1 MILSAIVGE
10 PNVVHRAEDLI
21 VFEYDG
27 SVDRALPTVVALP
40 RTTAEVSDVVKIA
53 GAHGVPVVARGAG
66 TGLSGGAIAEHGG
79 IVVALTRM
87 TSILEIDEANRLAVV
102 EPGVVNIDLST
113 AASKYGLYYAPDPS
127 SQKAC
132 TIGGNVAEN
141 SGRATLPGIRCHD
154 QPRAWHG
161 GRACRRVGAL
171 VRREDARGAGLRPDV
186 GIMIGSE
193 GTLGI
198 VTKIVVRLLKAPES
212 VKTLLAV
219 FKTVED
225 ASSAVSGIIGAGIV
239 PAAIEM
245 MDAMCIRAAEASMN
259 AGYPEEAGAVLLVE
273 VDGLR
278 EEVEEEADEITN
290 VCRTYEPMEILT
302 ATSSDERERLW
313 AARKGVIGAL
323 GWLAPNY
330 YLVDGTV
337 PRTKLME
344 VLREVGRVAEESGLP
359 IANLLHAGDGNLHP
373 LILFD
378 ERKPGDTERALEA
391 GGKILEV
398 CLDAGGVLSGEHG
411 IGMEK
416 QEYMPLMFSQE
427 DMDAMAKLKPAFGSG
442 RCSIPA
448 RYSQRGHHTA
458 DDILRVVSPRRRP
471 TPSYEQRLRVRQLR
485 PARSSHRVAALAV
498 DRDADGERNERV
510 RRRWEGPGSRSA
522 SDITARDIGGD
533 VRCVGVWP
541 VGIAPWRE
549 DAHRSG
555 ERARIARSCNR
566 HDRGRSGAGT

>member
-1 MILSAIVGE
+1 MSNSDLIRELVEIVGA
-10 PNVVHRAEDLI
+10 PNVVHKPEDLI

-27 SVDRALPTVVALP
+27 SVDRALPTVVVLP
-40 RTTAEVSDVVKIA
+40 RTTEEVSGVVKTA
-53 GAHGVPVVARGAG
+53 GKHGVPVVARGAG

-87 TSILEIDEANRLAVV
+87 TSILEIDEVNRLAVV
-102 EPGVVNIDLST
+102 EPGVVNIDLT
-113 AASKYGLYYAPDPS
+113 AAASKYGLYYAPDPS

-141 SGRATLPGIRCHD
+141 SGGPHCLAYGVTTNHVLGMEVVLADGSVHWYGGKTREAPGYD
-154 QPRAWHG
+154 
-161 GRACRRVGAL
+161 
-171 VRREDARGAGLRPDV
+171 LR

-198 VTKIVVRLLKAPES
+198 VTKVVVRLLKAPEA
-212 VKTLLAV
+212 VKTLLAM

-245 MDAMCIRAAEASMN
+245 MDAMCIQAAEASMN

-278 EEVEEEADEITN
+278 EEVEEEAEEIAN

-302 ATSSDERERLW
+302 ATSSEERERLW

-344 VLREVGRVAEESGLP
+344 VLGEVEKVAQESGLP

-378 ERKPGDTERALEA
+378 ERKPGDTDRALEA
-391 GGKILEV
+391 GGKILEI

-411 IGMEK
+411 IGLEK

-427 DMDAMAKLKPAFGSG
+427 DMDAMAQLKPAFGSSEMFNPG
-442 RCSIPA
+442 KIFPTGASHGA
-448 RYSQRGHHTA
+448 RHPEGGFAKTA
-458 DDILRVVSPRRRP
+458 ANAFV
-471 TPSYEQRLRVRQLR
+471 
-485 PARSSHRVAALAV
+485 
-498 DRDADGERNERV
+498 
-510 RRRWEGPGSRSA
+510 
-522 SDITARDIGGD
+522 
-533 VRCVGVWP
+533 
-541 VGIAPWRE
+541 
-549 DAHRSG
+549 
-555 ERARIARSCNR
+555 
-566 HDRGRSGAGT
+566 

>member
-1 MILSAIVGE
+1 MSNSELIRDLVAVVGE
-10 PNVVHRAEDLI
+10 PNVVHRPEDLI

-27 SVDRALPTVVALP
+27 SVDRALPTVVVLP
-40 RTTAEVSDVVKIA
+40 RTTSEVSDVVKAA

-141 SGRATLPGIRCHD
+141 SGGPHCLAYGVTTNHVLGMEVVLADGSVHWFGGKTREAPGYD
-154 QPRAWHG
+154 
-161 GRACRRVGAL
+161 
-171 VRREDARGAGLRPDV
+171 LR

-278 EEVEEEADEITN
+278 EEVEDEAQEIAN
-290 VCRTYEPMEILT
+290 VCRSYEPMEILT

-344 VLREVGRVAEESGLP
+344 VLREVERVAEESGLP

-391 GGKILEV
+391 GGKILEI

-411 IGMEK
+411 IGLEK

-427 DMDAMAKLKPAFGSG
+427 DMDAMANLKPAFGSG
-442 RCSIPA
+442 EMFNPGKIFPTGASHGA
-448 RYSQRGHHTA
+448 RHPEGGFAKTA
-458 DDILRVVSPRRRP
+458 ANAFV
-471 TPSYEQRLRVRQLR
+471 
-485 PARSSHRVAALAV
+485 
-498 DRDADGERNERV
+498 
-510 RRRWEGPGSRSA
+510 
-522 SDITARDIGGD
+522 
-533 VRCVGVWP
+533 
-541 VGIAPWRE
+541 
-549 DAHRSG
+549 
-555 ERARIARSCNR
+555 
-566 HDRGRSGAGT
+566 

>member
-1 MILSAIVGE
+1 MSNSDLISDLTAIVGE
-10 PNVVHRAEDLI
+10 ANVVHRPEDLI

-27 SVDRALPTVVALP
+27 SVDRALPTVVVLP
-40 RTTAEVSDVVKIA
+40 RTTEEVSGVVKTA

-87 TSILEIDEANRLAVV
+87 TGILEIDEVNRLAIV
-102 EPGVVNIDLST
+102 EPGVVNIDLT
-113 AASKYGLYYAPDPS
+113 AAASKYGLYYAPDPS

-141 SGRATLPGIRCHD
+141 SGGPHCLAYGVTTNHVLGMEVVLADGSIHWYGGKTREAPGYD
-154 QPRAWHG
+154 
-161 GRACRRVGAL
+161 
-171 VRREDARGAGLRPDV
+171 LR

-198 VTKIVVRLLKAPES
+198 VTKVVVRLLKTPES

-278 EEVEEEADEITN
+278 EEVEEEAEEIAE

-302 ATSSDERERLW
+302 ATSSEEQEKLW

-344 VLREVGRVAEESGLP
+344 VLSEVEKVAEESGLP

-378 ERKPGDTERALEA
+378 ERKPGDTDRALEA
-391 GGKILEV
+391 GGKILEI

-411 IGMEK
+411 IGLEK

-427 DMDAMAKLKPAFGSG
+427 DMDAMAQLKPSFGSDEMFNPG
-442 RCSIPA
+442 KIFPTGASHGA
-448 RYSQRGHHTA
+448 RHPEGGFAKTA
-458 DDILRVVSPRRRP
+458 ANAFV
-471 TPSYEQRLRVRQLR
+471 
-485 PARSSHRVAALAV
+485 
-498 DRDADGERNERV
+498 
-510 RRRWEGPGSRSA
+510 
-522 SDITARDIGGD
+522 
-533 VRCVGVWP
+533 
-541 VGIAPWRE
+541 
-549 DAHRSG
+549 
-555 ERARIARSCNR
+555 
-566 HDRGRSGAGT
+566 

>member
-1 MILSAIVGE
+1 MTNSDLISDLAGIVGA
-10 PNVVHRAEDLI
+10 PNVVHKAEDLI

-27 SVDRALPTVVALP
+27 SVDRALPTVVVLP
-40 RTTAEVSDVVKIA
+40 RTTEEVSGVVTA
-53 GAHGVPVVARGAG
+53 AAEHGVPVVARGAG
-66 TGLSGGAIAEHGG
+66 TGLSGGAIAEHGS

-87 TSILEIDEANRLAVV
+87 TGILEIDEVNRLAVV
-102 EPGVVNIDLST
+102 EPGVVNIDLT
-113 AASKYGLYYAPDPS
+113 AAASKYGLYYAPDPS

-141 SGRATLPGIRCHD
+141 SGGPHCLAYGVTTNHVLGMEVVLADGSVHWYGGKTRETPGYD
-154 QPRAWHG
+154 
-161 GRACRRVGAL
+161 
-171 VRREDARGAGLRPDV
+171 LR
-186 GIMIGSE
+186 GIMTGSE

-198 VTKIVVRLLKAPES
+198 VTKVVVRLLKAPES

-219 FKTVED
+219 FRTVED

-245 MDAMCIRAAEASMN
+245 MDTMCIQAAEASMN

-278 EEVEEEADEITN
+278 EEVEEEAEEIAN

-302 ATSSDERERLW
+302 ATSGEEREKLW
-313 AARKGVIGAL
+313 ASRKGVIGAL

-344 VLREVGRVAEESGLP
+344 VLGEVEKVAEESGLP

-378 ERKPGDTERALEA
+378 ERKPGDTDRALEA
-391 GGKILEV
+391 GGRILEI
-398 CLDAGGVLSGEHG
+398 CLDVGGVLSGEHG
-411 IGMEK
+411 IGLEK

-427 DMDAMAKLKPAFGSG
+427 DMDAMAKLKPAFGSEEMFNPG
-442 RCSIPA
+442 KIFPTGASHGA
-448 RYSQRGHHTA
+448 RHPEGGFAKTA
-458 DDILRVVSPRRRP
+458 ANAFV
-471 TPSYEQRLRVRQLR
+471 
-485 PARSSHRVAALAV
+485 
-498 DRDADGERNERV
+498 
-510 RRRWEGPGSRSA
+510 
-522 SDITARDIGGD
+522 
-533 VRCVGVWP
+533 
-541 VGIAPWRE
+541 
-549 DAHRSG
+549 
-555 ERARIARSCNR
+555 
-566 HDRGRSGAGT
+566 

>member
-1 MILSAIVGE
+1 MSNSELINDLVAVVGE
-10 PNVVHRAEDLI
+10 ANVIHKAEDLI

-27 SVDRALPTVVALP
+27 SVDRALPTVVVLP
-40 RTTAEVSDVVKIA
+40 RTTEEVSSVVKA
-53 GAHGVPVVARGAG
+53 AAAHGVPVVARGAG

-79 IVVALTRM
+79 IVMALTRM
-87 TSILEIDEANRLAVV
+87 TSILEIDEVNRLAVV
-102 EPGVVNIDLST
+102 EPGVVNLDLT
-113 AASKYGLYYAPDPS
+113 VAASKYGLYYAPDPS
-127 SQKAC
+127 SQKVC

-141 SGRATLPGIRCHD
+141 SGGPHCLAYGVTTNHVLGMEVVLADGSVHWYGGKTREAPGYD
-154 QPRAWHG
+154 
-161 GRACRRVGAL
+161 
-171 VRREDARGAGLRPDV
+171 LR

-198 VTKIVVRLLKAPES
+198 VTKVVVRLLKAPES

-245 MDAMCIRAAEASMN
+245 MDAMCIQAAEASMN

-278 EEVEEEADEITN
+278 EEVEEEAEEIAN

-302 ATSSDERERLW
+302 ATSGEEREKLW
-313 AARKGVIGAL
+313 ASRKGVIGAL

-344 VLREVGRVAEESGLP
+344 VLGEVEKVAEESGLH

-378 ERKPGDTERALEA
+378 ERKPGDIDRALEA
-391 GGKILEV
+391 GGKILEI

-411 IGMEK
+411 IGLEK

-427 DMDAMAKLKPAFGSG
+427 DMDAMAKLKPSFGSEEIFNPG
-442 RCSIPA
+442 KIFPTGASHGA
-448 RYSQRGHHTA
+448 RHPEGGFAKTA
-458 DDILRVVSPRRRP
+458 ANAFV
-471 TPSYEQRLRVRQLR
+471 
-485 PARSSHRVAALAV
+485 
-498 DRDADGERNERV
+498 
-510 RRRWEGPGSRSA
+510 
-522 SDITARDIGGD
+522 
-533 VRCVGVWP
+533 
-541 VGIAPWRE
+541 
-549 DAHRSG
+549 
-555 ERARIARSCNR
+555 
-566 HDRGRSGAGT
+566 

>member
-1 MILSAIVGE
+1 MSNSDLIRDLTAIVGE
-10 PNVVHRAEDLI
+10 PNVVHRPEDLI

-27 SVDRALPTVVALP
+27 SVDRAIPTVVVLP
-40 RTTAEVSDVVKIA
+40 RTTEEVSGVVKTA
-53 GAHGVPVVARGAG
+53 AAHGVPVVARGAG

-87 TSILEIDEANRLAVV
+87 TSILEIDEVNRLAVV
-102 EPGVVNIDLST
+102 EPGVVNIDLT
-113 AASKYGLYYAPDPS
+113 AAASKYGLYYAPDPS

-141 SGRATLPGIRCHD
+141 SGGPHCLAYGVTTNHVLGMEVVLADGSVHWYGGKTREAPGYD
-154 QPRAWHG
+154 
-161 GRACRRVGAL
+161 
-171 VRREDARGAGLRPDV
+171 LR

-198 VTKIVVRLLKAPES
+198 VTKVVVRLLKTPES

-245 MDAMCIRAAEASMN
+245 MDAMCIQAAEASMN

-278 EEVEEEADEITN
+278 EEVEEEAEEIAN

-302 ATSSDERERLW
+302 ATSSEERERLW

-344 VLREVGRVAEESGLP
+344 VLRQVEKVAEESGLP

-378 ERKPGDTERALEA
+378 ERKPGDTDRALEA
-391 GGKILEV
+391 GGKILEI

-411 IGMEK
+411 IGLEK

-427 DMDAMAKLKPAFGSG
+427 DMDAMAQLKPAFGSEEIFNPG
-442 RCSIPA
+442 KIFPTGASHGA
-448 RYSQRGHHTA
+448 RHPEGGFAKTA
-458 DDILRVVSPRRRP
+458 ANAFV
-471 TPSYEQRLRVRQLR
+471 
-485 PARSSHRVAALAV
+485 
-498 DRDADGERNERV
+498 
-510 RRRWEGPGSRSA
+510 
-522 SDITARDIGGD
+522 
-533 VRCVGVWP
+533 
-541 VGIAPWRE
+541 
-549 DAHRSG
+549 
-555 ERARIARSCNR
+555 
-566 HDRGRSGAGT
+566 

>member
-1 MILSAIVGE
+1 MSNSDLIRDLVAIVGE
-10 PNVVHRAEDLI
+10 PNVVHKPEDLI

-27 SVDRALPTVVALP
+27 SVDRALPTVVVLP
-40 RTTAEVSDVVKIA
+40 RTTEEVSGVVKAA
-53 GAHGVPVVARGAG
+53 GAHGVPVIARGAG

-87 TSILEIDEANRLAVV
+87 TSILEIDEVNRLAVL
-102 EPGVVNIDLST
+102 EPGVVNIDLTT

-141 SGRATLPGIRCHD
+141 SGGPHCLAYGVTTNHVLGMEVVLADGSVHWYGGKTREAPGYD
-154 QPRAWHG
+154 
-161 GRACRRVGAL
+161 
-171 VRREDARGAGLRPDV
+171 LR

-198 VTKIVVRLLKAPES
+198 VTKVVARLLKAPEA
-212 VKTLLAV
+212 VKTLLAM

-245 MDAMCIRAAEASMN
+245 MDAMCIQAAEASMN
-259 AGYPEEAGAVLLVE
+259 AGYPEDAGAVLLVE

-278 EEVEEEADEITN
+278 EEVEEEAAEIAN

-302 ATSSDERERLW
+302 ATSSEEREKLW

-344 VLREVGRVAEESGLP
+344 VLREVEKVAEESELP

-378 ERKPGDTERALEA
+378 ERKPGDTDRALEA
-391 GGKILEV
+391 GGKILEI

-411 IGMEK
+411 IGLEK

-427 DMDAMAKLKPAFGSG
+427 DMDAMAQLKPAFGSEEIFNPG
-442 RCSIPA
+442 KIFPTGASHGA
-448 RYSQRGHHTA
+448 RHPEGGFAKTA
-458 DDILRVVSPRRRP
+458 ANAFV
-471 TPSYEQRLRVRQLR
+471 
-485 PARSSHRVAALAV
+485 
-498 DRDADGERNERV
+498 
-510 RRRWEGPGSRSA
+510 
-522 SDITARDIGGD
+522 
-533 VRCVGVWP
+533 
-541 VGIAPWRE
+541 
-549 DAHRSG
+549 
-555 ERARIARSCNR
+555 
-566 HDRGRSGAGT
+566 

>member
-1 MILSAIVGE
+1 MSNSDLIRDLVAVVGE
-10 PNVVHRAEDLI
+10 ANVVHKAEDLI

-27 SVDRALPTVVALP
+27 SVDRALPTVVVLP
-40 RTTAEVSDVVKIA
+40 RTTEEVSGVVKTA

-87 TSILEIDEANRLAVV
+87 TNILEIDEVNRLAVV
-102 EPGVVNIDLST
+102 EPGVVNIDLT
-113 AASKYGLYYAPDPS
+113 AAASKYGLYYAPDPS

-141 SGRATLPGIRCHD
+141 SGGPHCLAYGVTTNHVLGMEVVLADGSVHWYGGKTREAPGYD
-154 QPRAWHG
+154 
-161 GRACRRVGAL
+161 
-171 VRREDARGAGLRPDV
+171 LR

-198 VTKIVVRLLKAPES
+198 VTKVVVRLLKAPEA
-212 VKTLLAV
+212 VKTLLAM

-278 EEVEEEADEITN
+278 EEVEEEAEEIAN

-302 ATSSDERERLW
+302 ATSSEERERLW

-344 VLREVGRVAEESGLP
+344 VLREVEKVAEESGL
-359 IANLLHAGDGNLHP
+359 
-373 LILFD
+373 
-378 ERKPGDTERALEA
+378 
-391 GGKILEV
+391 
-398 CLDAGGVLSGEHG
+398 
-411 IGMEK
+411 
-416 QEYMPLMFSQE
+416 
-427 DMDAMAKLKPAFGSG
+427 
-442 RCSIPA
+442 
-448 RYSQRGHHTA
+448 
-458 DDILRVVSPRRRP
+458 
-471 TPSYEQRLRVRQLR
+471 
-485 PARSSHRVAALAV
+485 
-498 DRDADGERNERV
+498 
-510 RRRWEGPGSRSA
+510 
-522 SDITARDIGGD
+522 
-533 VRCVGVWP
+533 
-541 VGIAPWRE
+541 
-549 DAHRSG
+549 AHRQSPP
-555 ERARIARSCNR
+555 C
-566 HDRGRSGAGT
+566 RGREPAPAHSLRRAQAGRHR

>member
-1 MILSAIVGE
+1 MSNSELISDLVAVVGE
-10 PNVVHRAEDLI
+10 ANVVHKAEDLI

-27 SVDRALPTVVALP
+27 SVDRALPTVVVLP
-40 RTTAEVSDVVKIA
+40 RTTEEVSGVVKVA
-53 GAHGVPVVARGAG
+53 AAHGVPVVARGAG

-87 TSILEIDEANRLAVV
+87 TGILEIDEVNRLAVV
-102 EPGVVNIDLST
+102 EPGVVNIDLT
-113 AASKYGLYYAPDPS
+113 AAASKYGLYYAPDPS

-141 SGRATLPGIRCHD
+141 SGGPHCLAYGVTTNHVIGMEVVLADGSVHWYGGKTREAPGYD
-154 QPRAWHG
+154 
-161 GRACRRVGAL
+161 
-171 VRREDARGAGLRPDV
+171 LR

-198 VTKIVVRLLKAPES
+198 VTKVVVRLLKAPEA

-219 FKTVED
+219 FRTVED

-245 MDAMCIRAAEASMN
+245 MDAMCIQAAEASMN

-278 EEVEEEADEITN
+278 EEVEEEAEEIAN

-302 ATSSDERERLW
+302 ATSSEEREKLW

-344 VLREVGRVAEESGLP
+344 VLGEVEKVAEESGLP

-378 ERKPGDTERALEA
+378 ERKPGDTDRALEA
-391 GGKILEV
+391 GGKILEI

-411 IGMEK
+411 IGLEK

-427 DMDAMAKLKPAFGSG
+427 DMDAMAKLKPSFGSEEMFNPG
-442 RCSIPA
+442 KIFPTGASHGA
-448 RYSQRGHHTA
+448 RHPEGGFAKTA
-458 DDILRVVSPRRRP
+458 ANAFV
-471 TPSYEQRLRVRQLR
+471 
-485 PARSSHRVAALAV
+485 
-498 DRDADGERNERV
+498 
-510 RRRWEGPGSRSA
+510 
-522 SDITARDIGGD
+522 
-533 VRCVGVWP
+533 
-541 VGIAPWRE
+541 
-549 DAHRSG
+549 
-555 ERARIARSCNR
+555 
-566 HDRGRSGAGT
+566 

>member
-1 MILSAIVGE
+1 MSNSELIRDLVAVVGE
-10 PNVVHRAEDLI
+10 PNVVHRPEDLI

-27 SVDRALPTVVALP
+27 SVDRALPTVVVLP
-40 RTTAEVSDVVKIA
+40 RTTAEVSDVVKTA

-113 AASKYGLYYAPDPS
+113 AASKYGLYFAPDPS

-141 SGRATLPGIRCHD
+141 SGGPHCLAYGVTTNHVLGMEVVLADGSVHWFGGKTREAPGYD
-154 QPRAWHG
+154 
-161 GRACRRVGAL
+161 
-171 VRREDARGAGLRPDV
+171 LR

-198 VTKIVVRLLKAPES
+198 VTKVVVRLLKAPES

-278 EEVEEEADEITN
+278 EEVEDEAQEIAN
-290 VCRTYEPMEILT
+290 VCRSYEPMEILT

-344 VLREVGRVAEESGLP
+344 VLREVERVAEESGLP

-391 GGKILEV
+391 GGKILEI

-427 DMDAMAKLKPAFGSG
+427 DMDAMANLKPAFGSG
-442 RCSIPA
+442 EMFNPGKIFPTGASHGA
-448 RYSQRGHHTA
+448 RHPEGGFAKTA
-458 DDILRVVSPRRRP
+458 ANAFV
-471 TPSYEQRLRVRQLR
+471 
-485 PARSSHRVAALAV
+485 
-498 DRDADGERNERV
+498 
-510 RRRWEGPGSRSA
+510 
-522 SDITARDIGGD
+522 
-533 VRCVGVWP
+533 
-541 VGIAPWRE
+541 
-549 DAHRSG
+549 
-555 ERARIARSCNR
+555 
-566 HDRGRSGAGT
+566 

>member
-1 MILSAIVGE
+1 MSNSDLIRDLAAVVGE
-10 PNVVHRAEDLI
+10 ANVVHKAEDLI

-27 SVDRALPTVVALP
+27 SVDRALPTVVVLP
-40 RTTAEVSDVVKIA
+40 RTTEEVSGVVKTA
-53 GAHGVPVVARGAG
+53 GKHGVPVVARGAG

-87 TSILEIDEANRLAVV
+87 TNILEIDEVNRLAVV
-102 EPGVVNIDLST
+102 EPGVVNIDLT
-113 AASKYGLYYAPDPS
+113 AAASKYGLYYAPDPS

-141 SGRATLPGIRCHD
+141 SGGPHCLAYGVTTNHVLGMEVVLADGSVHWYGGKTREAPGYD
-154 QPRAWHG
+154 
-161 GRACRRVGAL
+161 
-171 VRREDARGAGLRPDV
+171 LR

-198 VTKIVVRLLKAPES
+198 VTKVVVRLLKAPEA
-212 VKTLLAV
+212 VKTLLAM

-245 MDAMCIRAAEASMN
+245 MDAMCIQAAEASMN

-278 EEVEEEADEITN
+278 EEVEEEAEEIAN

-302 ATSSDERERLW
+302 ATSSEERERLW

-344 VLREVGRVAEESGLP
+344 VLREVEKVAEESGLP

-378 ERKPGDTERALEA
+378 ERKPGDTDRALEA
-391 GGKILEV
+391 GGKILEI

-411 IGMEK
+411 IGLEK

-427 DMDAMAKLKPAFGSG
+427 DMDAMAQLKPAFGSEEMFNPG
-442 RCSIPA
+442 KIFPTGASHGA
-448 RYSQRGHHTA
+448 RHPEGGFAKTA
-458 DDILRVVSPRRRP
+458 ANAFV
-471 TPSYEQRLRVRQLR
+471 
-485 PARSSHRVAALAV
+485 
-498 DRDADGERNERV
+498 
-510 RRRWEGPGSRSA
+510 
-522 SDITARDIGGD
+522 
-533 VRCVGVWP
+533 
-541 VGIAPWRE
+541 
-549 DAHRSG
+549 
-555 ERARIARSCNR
+555 
-566 HDRGRSGAGT
+566 

>member
-1 MILSAIVGE
+1 MSNSELIRDLVAIVGE

-141 SGRATLPGIRCHD
+141 SGGPHCLAYGVTTNHVLGMEVVLADGSVHWFGGKTREVPGYD
-154 QPRAWHG
+154 
-161 GRACRRVGAL
+161 
-171 VRREDARGAGLRPDV
+171 LR

-427 DMDAMAKLKPAFGSG
+427 DLDAMAKLKPAFGSG
-442 RCSIPA
+442 EMFNPGKIFPTGASHGA
-448 RYSQRGHHTA
+448 RHPEGGFAKTA
-458 DDILRVVSPRRRP
+458 SNAFV
-471 TPSYEQRLRVRQLR
+471 
-485 PARSSHRVAALAV
+485 
-498 DRDADGERNERV
+498 
-510 RRRWEGPGSRSA
+510 
-522 SDITARDIGGD
+522 
-533 VRCVGVWP
+533 
-541 VGIAPWRE
+541 
-549 DAHRSG
+549 
-555 ERARIARSCNR
+555 
-566 HDRGRSGAGT
+566 

>member
-1 MILSAIVGE
+1 M
-10 PNVVHRAEDLI
+10 
-21 VFEYDG
+21 
-27 SVDRALPTVVALP
+27 
-40 RTTAEVSDVVKIA
+40 
-53 GAHGVPVVARGAG
+53 ARGAG

-87 TSILEIDEANRLAVV
+87 TNILEIDEVNRLAVV
-102 EPGVVNIDLST
+102 EPGVVNIDLT
-113 AASKYGLYYAPDPS
+113 AAASKYGLYYAPDPS

-141 SGRATLPGIRCHD
+141 SGGPHCLAYGVTTNHVLGMEVVLADGSVHWYGGKTREAPGYD
-154 QPRAWHG
+154 
-161 GRACRRVGAL
+161 
-171 VRREDARGAGLRPDV
+171 LR

-198 VTKIVVRLLKAPES
+198 VTKVVVRLLKAPEA
-212 VKTLLAV
+212 VKTLLAM

-245 MDAMCIRAAEASMN
+245 MDAMCIQAAEASMN

-278 EEVEEEADEITN
+278 EEVEEEAEEIAN

-302 ATSSDERERLW
+302 ATSSEERERLW

-344 VLREVGRVAEESGLP
+344 VLREVEKVAEESGLP

-378 ERKPGDTERALEA
+378 ERKPGDTDRALEA
-391 GGKILEV
+391 GGKILEI

-411 IGMEK
+411 IGLEK

-427 DMDAMAKLKPAFGSG
+427 DMDAMAQLKPAFGSEEMFNPG
-442 RCSIPA
+442 KIFPTGASHGA
-448 RYSQRGHHTA
+448 RHPEGGFAKTA
-458 DDILRVVSPRRRP
+458 ANAFV
-471 TPSYEQRLRVRQLR
+471 
-485 PARSSHRVAALAV
+485 
-498 DRDADGERNERV
+498 
-510 RRRWEGPGSRSA
+510 
-522 SDITARDIGGD
+522 
-533 VRCVGVWP
+533 
-541 VGIAPWRE
+541 
-549 DAHRSG
+549 
-555 ERARIARSCNR
+555 
-566 HDRGRSGAGT
+566 

>member
-1 MILSAIVGE
+1 MSNSELIRDLVAIVGE

-141 SGRATLPGIRCHD
+141 SGGPHCLAYGVTTNHVLGMEVVLADGSVHWFGGKTREAPGYD
-154 QPRAWHG
+154 
-161 GRACRRVGAL
+161 
-171 VRREDARGAGLRPDV
+171 LR

-378 ERKPGDTERALEA
+378 ERKPGDTDRALEA

-427 DMDAMAKLKPAFGSG
+427 DLDAMAKLKPAFGSG
-442 RCSIPA
+442 EMFNPGKIFPTGASHGGRHPEGGFA
-448 RYSQRGHHTA
+448 KTA
-458 DDILRVVSPRRRP
+458 SNAFV
-471 TPSYEQRLRVRQLR
+471 
-485 PARSSHRVAALAV
+485 
-498 DRDADGERNERV
+498 
-510 RRRWEGPGSRSA
+510 
-522 SDITARDIGGD
+522 
-533 VRCVGVWP
+533 
-541 VGIAPWRE
+541 
-549 DAHRSG
+549 
-555 ERARIARSCNR
+555 
-566 HDRGRSGAGT
+566 

>member
-1 MILSAIVGE
+1 MSNSELIRDLVAVVGE
-10 PNVVHRAEDLI
+10 PNVVHRPEDLI

-27 SVDRALPTVVALP
+27 SVDRALPTVVVLP
-40 RTTAEVSDVVKIA
+40 RTTAEVSDVVKTA

-141 SGRATLPGIRCHD
+141 SGGPHCLAYGVTTNHVLGMEVVLADGSVHWFGGKTREAPGYD
-154 QPRAWHG
+154 
-161 GRACRRVGAL
+161 
-171 VRREDARGAGLRPDV
+171 LR

-198 VTKIVVRLLKAPES
+198 VTKVAVRLLKAPES

-278 EEVEEEADEITN
+278 EEVEEEAEEIAN

-344 VLREVGRVAEESGLP
+344 VLREVERVAEESGLP

-391 GGKILEV
+391 GGKILEI

-411 IGMEK
+411 IGLEK

-427 DMDAMAKLKPAFGSG
+427 DMDAMANLKPAFGSG
-442 RCSIPA
+442 EMFNPGKIFPTGASHGA
-448 RYSQRGHHTA
+448 RHPEGGFAKTA
-458 DDILRVVSPRRRP
+458 ANAFV
-471 TPSYEQRLRVRQLR
+471 
-485 PARSSHRVAALAV
+485 
-498 DRDADGERNERV
+498 
-510 RRRWEGPGSRSA
+510 
-522 SDITARDIGGD
+522 
-533 VRCVGVWP
+533 
-541 VGIAPWRE
+541 
-549 DAHRSG
+549 
-555 ERARIARSCNR
+555 
-566 HDRGRSGAGT
+566 

>member
-1 MILSAIVGE
+1 MSNSELIRDLVAIVGE
-10 PNVVHRAEDLI
+10 PNVVHRPEDLI

-141 SGRATLPGIRCHD
+141 SGGPHCLAYGVTTNHVLGMEVVLADGSVHWFGGKTREVPGYD
-154 QPRAWHG
+154 
-161 GRACRRVGAL
+161 
-171 VRREDARGAGLRPDV
+171 LR

-278 EEVEEEADEITN
+278 EEVEEEAQEIAN
-290 VCRTYEPMEILT
+290 VCRSYEPMEILT

-378 ERKPGDTERALEA
+378 ERKPGDTDRALEA

-416 QEYMPLMFSQE
+416 QEYMPLMFSRE

-442 RCSIPA
+442 EMFNPGKIFPTGASHGGRHLEGGFA
-448 RYSQRGHHTA
+448 KTA
-458 DDILRVVSPRRRP
+458 ANAFV
-471 TPSYEQRLRVRQLR
+471 
-485 PARSSHRVAALAV
+485 
-498 DRDADGERNERV
+498 
-510 RRRWEGPGSRSA
+510 
-522 SDITARDIGGD
+522 
-533 VRCVGVWP
+533 
-541 VGIAPWRE
+541 
-549 DAHRSG
+549 
-555 ERARIARSCNR
+555 
-566 HDRGRSGAGT
+566 

>member
-1 MILSAIVGE
+1 MSNSELIRDLAAVVGE

-87 TSILEIDEANRLAVV
+87 TSILEIDEVNRLAVV
-102 EPGVVNIDLST
+102 EPGVVNIDLSA

-141 SGRATLPGIRCHD
+141 SGGPHCLAYGVTTNHVLGMEVVLADGSVHWFGGKTREAPGYD
-154 QPRAWHG
+154 
-161 GRACRRVGAL
+161 
-171 VRREDARGAGLRPDV
+171 LR

-378 ERKPGDTERALEA
+378 ERKPGDTDRALEA

-427 DMDAMAKLKPAFGSG
+427 DLDAMAKLKPAFGSG
-442 RCSIPA
+442 EMFNPGKIFPTGASHGA
-448 RYSQRGHHTA
+448 RHPEGGFAKTA
-458 DDILRVVSPRRRP
+458 ANAFV
-471 TPSYEQRLRVRQLR
+471 
-485 PARSSHRVAALAV
+485 
-498 DRDADGERNERV
+498 
-510 RRRWEGPGSRSA
+510 
-522 SDITARDIGGD
+522 
-533 VRCVGVWP
+533 
-541 VGIAPWRE
+541 
-549 DAHRSG
+549 
-555 ERARIARSCNR
+555 
-566 HDRGRSGAGT
+566 

>member
-1 MILSAIVGE
+1 MSNSELIRDLVAVVGE
-10 PNVVHRAEDLI
+10 PNVVHRPEDLI

-27 SVDRALPTVVALP
+27 SVDRALPTVVVLP
-40 RTTAEVSDVVKIA
+40 RTTAEVSDVVKTA

-141 SGRATLPGIRCHD
+141 SGGPHCLAYGVTTNHVLGMEVVLADGSVHWFGGKTREAPGYD
-154 QPRAWHG
+154 
-161 GRACRRVGAL
+161 
-171 VRREDARGAGLRPDV
+171 LR

-278 EEVEEEADEITN
+278 EEVEDEAQEIAN
-290 VCRTYEPMEILT
+290 VCRSYEPMEILT

-344 VLREVGRVAEESGLP
+344 VLREVERVAEESGLP

-391 GGKILEV
+391 GGKILEI

-427 DMDAMAKLKPAFGSG
+427 DMDAMANLKPAFGSG
-442 RCSIPA
+442 EMFNPGKIFPTGASHGA
-448 RYSQRGHHTA
+448 RHPEGGFAKTA
-458 DDILRVVSPRRRP
+458 ANAFV
-471 TPSYEQRLRVRQLR
+471 
-485 PARSSHRVAALAV
+485 
-498 DRDADGERNERV
+498 
-510 RRRWEGPGSRSA
+510 
-522 SDITARDIGGD
+522 
-533 VRCVGVWP
+533 
-541 VGIAPWRE
+541 
-549 DAHRSG
+549 
-555 ERARIARSCNR
+555 
-566 HDRGRSGAGT
+566 